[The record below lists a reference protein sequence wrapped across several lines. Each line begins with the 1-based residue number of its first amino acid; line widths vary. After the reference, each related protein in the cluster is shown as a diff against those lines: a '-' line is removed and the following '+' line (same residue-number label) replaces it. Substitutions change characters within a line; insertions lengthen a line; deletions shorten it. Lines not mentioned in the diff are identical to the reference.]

1 VTGAISATLSVN
13 FLESV
18 IKGVRFAADSAL
30 EGESGARSATSISG
44 RSVTRIITRRSFR
57 PGFATRWIRGAG
69 GQASA
74 SCSNLTLGRRSRA
87 REWIAG
93 RGLYEQYRGQA
104 LPPPPATKLVGT
116 WAQLPAELTEE
127 RAWHDRQRDYRPEGR
142 VATRRP
148 QASRRRGLAMRR
160 RPTHCNAPPFPHM
173 RRQGCNRAAPYGHST
188 RLESDRSS

>member
-1 VTGAISATLSVN
+1 MTGAISATLSVN

-44 RSVTRIITRRSFR
+44 RSVTRIITRRSFGPVSR
-57 PGFATRWIRGAG
+57 PDGYEALG
-69 GQASA
+69 
-74 SCSNLTLGRRSRA
+74 GRRAHRVRTLLS
-87 REWIAG
+87 G
-93 RGLYEQYRGQA
+93 GVRG
-104 LPPPPATKLVGT
+104 PASGSPAVACITATASDKISWDL
-116 WAQLPAELTEE
+116 AQLPAELTEE